1 LLIISIEAKLKILLL
16 TQWFDPEPTFKGLLF
31 AKALQARGHE
41 VEVITGF
48 PNYPGG
54 KVYDGYRMR
63 WLQRDEIDGVQ
74 VNRVPLYPSH
84 DGSAIKR
91 IFNYISFCVTAT
103 LFGIFSAK
111 KADVIYV
118 YNPPL
123 TVGIAG
129 AVIGLFRRTPIVYDI
144 QDLWPDTLKAT
155 GMLTNDR
162 ALSVAARVC
171 NWVYKRANHLVV
183 LSPGFK
189 RRLIERGVPESKL
202 TVIYNWCDE
211 PSLESNHKLDS
222 GVLPDGFNVV
232 FAGNMGHAQA
242 LDTVLDAA
250 EIVAKNSKQVN
261 FVLVGS
267 GIQEAALKQQVVDRE
282 LLNVFFVPRM
292 PMSKV
297 GALLRSADAL
307 LVHLKKDELFEI
319 TIPSKLQAYMAIG
332 RPIIMA
338 VDGDAAQLVKDAAC
352 GACCES
358 QNPQGLAQ
366 QVMTLN
372 SLSDTEL
379 TEMGDNAKR
388 FYQNELSLNVGCD
401 HFINLFNDILGKKCD
416 GSYEKNV

>member
-1 LLIISIEAKLKILLL
+1 
-16 TQWFDPEPTFKGLLF
+16 
-31 AKALQARGHE
+31 
-41 VEVITGF
+41 
-48 PNYPGG
+48 
-54 KVYDGYRMR
+54 
-63 WLQRDEIDGVQ
+63 VQ

-84 DGSAIKR
+84 NGSAIKR

-103 LFGIFSAK
+103 IFGIFSAK

-118 YNPPL
+118 YHPPL
-123 TVGIAG
+123 TVGMAG
-129 AVIGLFRRTPIVYDI
+129 AVIGFFRRTPFVYDI

-162 ALSVAARVC
+162 ALSVVAGVC

-250 EIVAKNSKQVN
+250 ELVAKSNSQIN

-267 GIQEAALKQQVVDRE
+267 GIQEAALKGLVVERE
-282 LLNVFFVPRM
+282 LLNVHFIPRM

-307 LVHLKKDELFEI
+307 LVHLKKDKLFDI

-338 VDGDAAQLVKDAAC
+338 VDGDAATLVNEADC
-352 GACCES
+352 GVCCES
-358 QNPQGLAQ
+358 QNSQALAQ
-366 QVMTLN
+366 QVLLLEG
-372 SLSDTEL
+372 LSSQEL
-379 TEMGDNAKR
+379 LDMGGNAKS
-388 FYQNELSLNVGCD
+388 FYRNELSLDVGCNRFL
-401 HFINLFNDILGKKCD
+401 HLFNNILSKKYS
-416 GSYEKNV
+416 GRYEKNI

>member
-1 LLIISIEAKLKILLL
+1 MKILLL

-63 WLQRDEIDGVQ
+63 WFQREEVDGVQ

-91 IFNYISFCVTAT
+91 IFNYVSFCITAT
-103 LFGIFSAK
+103 IFGIFGSK
-111 KADVIYV
+111 KADIIYV
-118 YNPPL
+118 YHPPL

-129 AVIGLFRRTPIVYDI
+129 AIIGLFRRTPFVYDI

-162 ALSVAARVC
+162 ALGVVASVC
-171 NWVYKRANHLVV
+171 NWVYKRATHVVV
-183 LSPGFK
+183 LSPGFR

-202 TVIYNWCDE
+202 SVIYNWCDE
-211 PSLESNHKLDS
+211 PSLENNQKLES
-222 GVLPDGFNVV
+222 GFLPDGFNIV

-242 LDTVLDAA
+242 LDTVLEAA
-250 EIVAKNSKQVN
+250 EIVAKNNKEVN
-261 FVLVGS
+261 FVFVGS
-267 GIQEAALKQQVVDRE
+267 GIQEASLKQQVAEKE

-358 QNPQGLAQ
+358 QNPQALAQ
-366 QVMTLN
+366 EVIVLN
-372 SLSDTEL
+372 NLSPTEL
-379 TEMGDNAKR
+379 TEMGVNAKR
-388 FYQNELSLNVGCD
+388 FYQDELSLDVGCKR
-401 HFINLFNDILGKKCD
+401 FIKVFNSILSKKCD
-416 GSYEKNV
+416 GSYEKNI